1 MSVKKSGFGKGLGA
15 LIPNESME
23 AFENKINEHGEL
35 IHDIDINLIMPNKNQ
50 PRKVFDPER
59 IQALA
64 TSIEEHGLLQPIVL
78 KKAGGLYEIIAGE
91 RRWRACK
98 HIGLKKIPAI
108 IKNVDNVTIAQLA
121 LIENLQREDLNP
133 IEEAMAYNRLIE
145 EFELTQDKMSKIAGK
160 SRVYITN
167 TIRLLKLDDF
177 IQTAISNKVIT
188 SGHGRAL
195 LSIDDDKI
203 RKKAFDKVVTDQLSV
218 RATEDLVKNSDK
230 FLKDNETRQNKSIEK
245 NMEVLNVESQISS
258 ILGTKV
264 QIKEAQGKGKISID
278 FYSMEDLNRIID
290 LIEKIK

>member
-1 MSVKKSGFGKGLGA
+1 MSVKKSGLGKGLGA

-50 PRKVFDPER
+50 PRKIFDPER

-108 IKNVDNVTIAQLA
+108 IKNVDAVTIAQLA

-133 IEEAMAYNRLIE
+133 IEEAMAYNRLID
-145 EFELTQDKMSKIAGK
+145 EFELTQEKMSKIAGK

-167 TIRLLKLDDF
+167 TIRLLKLDEY
-177 IQTAISNKVIT
+177 IQDAISNKVIT

-195 LSIDDDKI
+195 LSLESDKI
-203 RKKAFDKVVTDQLSV
+203 RKKAFDKVVSEQLSV
-218 RATEDLVKNSDK
+218 RATEELVKNSDK
-230 FLKDNETRQNKSIEK
+230 LFKDKELRSNKTIDK
-245 NMEVLNVESQISS
+245 NIDVLNFESQISTV
-258 ILGTKV
+258 LGTKV
-264 QIKEAQGKGKISID
+264 QIKEKEGKGKISID
-278 FYSMEDLNRIID
+278 FYSMEDLNRLID
-290 LIEKIK
+290 YFEKIK